1 MKATAKFLMTL
12 ALFMATTTLSAQ
24 NTEKV
29 STTEVM
35 NYLKECGVFFLA
47 TVEADQPRVRPFSAV
62 TVYENHLYFLTGK
75 KKDVFKQLKVNGKFE
90 ICGLKRNGTEWI
102 RITGKLINDDR
113 VEAKQFMLDK
123 NPGNKMYSATDNNT
137 AVLYIQDGT
146 ATYYSF
152 ASAPRTVKF

>member
-1 MKATAKFLMTL
+1 MKLRTKFFVAIT
-12 ALFMATTTLSAQ
+12 LFMAATTLNAQ
-24 NTEKV
+24 NIEKV
-29 STTEVM
+29 SPTEVM
-35 NYLKECGVFFLA
+35 NYLKDCGVFFLA
-47 TVEADQPRVRPFSAV
+47 TVEDNQPHVRPFSAV

-75 KKDVFKQLKVNGKFE
+75 KKDVFKQLKANGKFE
-90 ICGLKRNGTEWI
+90 ICGLKKNCSEWI

-137 AVLYIQDGT
+137 AVLYIGDGM

-152 ASAPRTVKF
+152 GSAPRTVKF